1 MLVVL
6 DAVGVSMSIST
17 FLGGGVSKDEG
28 VRSASGGDTNL
39 PVTAFLASG
48 VLGPAITLPRGVP
61 VPLPRLGAVGG
72 GVTSSSYPFTFL
84 RSLNVMRDP
93 DPEPDAVMCCGVL
106 LTEAGN
112 ASGVTPTVSKCP
124 RRAWVR
130 TR

>member
-28 VRSASGGDTNL
+28 IRSASGGDTNL

-72 GVTSSSYPFTFL
+72 GVTSSSSRARCRHVLWSAIDRGRKRVGRNADRFKMSEESMGSYE
-84 RSLNVMRDP
+84 MR
-93 DPEPDAVMCCGVL
+93 E
-106 LTEAGN
+106 
-112 ASGVTPTVSKCP
+112 
-124 RRAWVR
+124 RREL
-130 TR
+130 